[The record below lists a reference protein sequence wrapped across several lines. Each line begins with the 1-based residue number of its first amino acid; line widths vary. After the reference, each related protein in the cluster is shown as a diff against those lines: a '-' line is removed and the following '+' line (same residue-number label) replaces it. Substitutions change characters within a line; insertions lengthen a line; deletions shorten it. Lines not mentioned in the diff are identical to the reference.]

1 MGTRPCLTLVALTV
15 FPYAGALAQ
24 TDEIQVYDATIAE
37 PGQVDMTVHANYTPR
52 GRTDADFAGGVVPNH
67 SVNGAFEFA
76 YGLRED
82 WELGLYLPVYTYADS
97 RLQFDG
103 AKLRS
108 LWVSP
113 QARQRRF
120 FYGLNIEYSFNAP
133 HWDNSRTSL
142 EIRPI
147 VGVRAGH
154 WDFIL
159 NPIIDSDFD
168 GLGRMHAEPA
178 ARVAYNFSDTVATA
192 VETYSDLGP
201 LSHMYSWQSQAQTMF
216 AVIDWSTGVRS
227 SVELGVGHGFTSESD
242 AWVVK
247 AIWNHSF

>member
-1 MGTRPCLTLVALTV
+1 MGTRLCPALAALTI
-15 FPYAGALAQ
+15 FLCAGALAQ

-37 PGQVDMTVHANYTPR
+37 PGQIEITVHGNYTPR
-52 GRTDADFAGGVVPNH
+52 GRTEADFAGGVVPNH

-76 YGLRED
+76 YGFRD
-82 WELGLYLPVYTYADS
+82 YWELGLYLPVYSYTDS
-97 RLQFDG
+97 RLQIDG

-108 LWVSP
+108 LWVTP

-120 FYGLNIEYSFNAP
+120 FYGVNVEYSFNAP
-133 HWDNSRTSL
+133 RWDNSHASL

-147 VGVRAGH
+147 VGMHEGA

-159 NPIIDSDFD
+159 NPIIDSEFD
-168 GLGRMHAEPA
+168 GLGRVHAEPA
-178 ARVAYNFSDTVATA
+178 ARIAYNYSDTFAAA
-192 VETYSDLGP
+192 VETYSDFGP
-201 LSHMYSWQSQAQTMF
+201 LRQMFGWRDQAQTIF
-216 AVIDWSTGVRS
+216 AVIDLGTSARS
-227 SVELGVGHGFTSESD
+227 SVEFGVGHGFTSESD